1 DGPVLIRPRGPR
13 HRASSPSSSEP
24 NGCAQLGV
32 PSWMRPLGSTQLI
45 HHLIT
50 GYENRGGC
58 PRFYGAIF
66 AWPFRAISTFLVPN
80 RAGGTIFFTNFAAQ
94 GGPNEHLPAA
104 SRNLETYG
112 MGRFSRRAAGTRAR
126 RARRTLESVG
136 DRRDGPLEYPCR
148 DPGGR
153 ASHSSDDVRG
163 GNLE

>member
-1 DGPVLIRPRGPR
+1 MNPV
-13 HRASSPSSSEP
+13 
-24 NGCAQLGV
+24 GCAQLDA
-32 PSWMRPLGSTQLI
+32 PSWMCAAGCARWMRPVGFTQLI

-50 GYENRGGC
+50 DYENRSGC

-66 AWPFRAISTFLVPN
+66 AWPFRAISTLLEPS
-80 RAGGTIFFTNFAAQ
+80 RAGRAVFFTNFAAQ

-126 RARRTLESVG
+126 RARRALEGVG
-136 DRRDGPLEYPCR
+136 DRRDGPPEYSCR

-153 ASHSSDDVRG
+153 ASH
-163 GNLE
+163 